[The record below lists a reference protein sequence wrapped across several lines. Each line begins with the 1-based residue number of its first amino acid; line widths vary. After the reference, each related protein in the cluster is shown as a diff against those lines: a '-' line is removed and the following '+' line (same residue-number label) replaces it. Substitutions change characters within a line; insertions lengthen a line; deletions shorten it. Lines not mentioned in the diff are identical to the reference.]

1 VARDEGAFA
10 ELTDFLDRVPAID
23 RVVLRLPPPVADRSR
38 WNTDDEDDDEG
49 DEGEPDEDAAG

>member
-1 VARDEGAFA
+1 VARDEEAFA

-23 RVVLRLPPPVADRSR
+23 RVVLRLPQPVADRSR

-49 DEGEPDEDAAG
+49 DGAEAEEDAAG